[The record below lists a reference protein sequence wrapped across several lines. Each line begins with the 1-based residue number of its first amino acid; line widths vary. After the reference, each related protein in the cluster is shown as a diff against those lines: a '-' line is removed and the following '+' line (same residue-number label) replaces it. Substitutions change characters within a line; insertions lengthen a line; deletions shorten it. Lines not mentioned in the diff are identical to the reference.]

1 MPVTVVLPA
10 LFPTALLNDT
20 TKPAPPTARDGSV
33 PTPRPS
39 DVVVFSTPPFRALA
53 ELAAAGLRSLAVLLP
68 SLELAVEDHALEP
81 LAHLVKA
88 ATTAVRQVSDGHVAL
103 LAEGPDRLAAALP
116 STAPPRASAPAE
128 TPQQL
133 RNLARQIGATLE
145 PMTDPAPSDTLRT
158 VARQIGAATLE
169 RPLLTL
175 SDPKAE
181 PAQRWLAEA
190 DHILHRAG
198 DTLDQASAL
207 VPLAE
212 TALTQPTLNPLALE
226 IAAAQMQVATT
237 RAALSSRATAPR
249 QAPTPSRFPLD
260 LLPRQLSNATSL
272 IGTLVILALMSLAT
286 GLWSVCLVLLGLGAT
301 IYWVWRIGRAAQ
313 GVSLDATR

>member
-1 MPVTVVLPA
+1 M
-10 LFPTALLNDT
+10 
-20 TKPAPPTARDGSV
+20 
-33 PTPRPS
+33 
-39 DVVVFSTPPFRALA
+39 
-53 ELAAAGLRSLAVLLP
+53 
-68 SLELAVEDHALEP
+68 
-81 LAHLVKA
+81 
-88 ATTAVRQVSDGHVAL
+88 AVRQVADGHVAL

-116 STAPPRASAPAE
+116 SATPPRASVLAE
-128 TPQQL
+128 APQQL
-133 RNLARQIGATLE
+133 RSLARQIGATLE
-145 PMTDPAPSDTLRT
+145 PATESATDVVPNATLRT
-158 VARQIGAATLE
+158 VARQIGANALE
-169 RPLLTL
+169 RPLLDI

-190 DHILHRAG
+190 DHILHRTG

-212 TALTQPTLNPLALE
+212 TALARPTLDPLAIE

-249 QAPTPSRFPLD
+249 QAATPSRFPLD

-301 IYWVWRIGRAAQ
+301 VYWVWRIGRAAQ
-313 GVSLDATR
+313 GVSLDVRR